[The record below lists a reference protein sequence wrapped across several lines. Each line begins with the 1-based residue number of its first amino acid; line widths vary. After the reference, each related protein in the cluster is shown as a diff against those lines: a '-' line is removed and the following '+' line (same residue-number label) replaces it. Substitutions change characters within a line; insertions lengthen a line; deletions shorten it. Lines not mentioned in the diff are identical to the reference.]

1 MRFLIGLNKE
11 QINSIS
17 FAFLNKVSELT
28 KKDVV
33 VYSDSYNAI
42 NTFSSE
48 LAEKYPLWIAEYN
61 SETINSGNWNDW
73 IGFQYSDNGKINGIS
88 SSSVDLDK
96 FKEEIFLVSTEAID
110 TEPHLNSN
118 LVTYTVK
125 AGNTLSGIALKYDT
139 TVESIVGL
147 NNIKNPN
154 LIFIGQVLDIDTTL
168 SYKELSED
176 YYETSHIVYTIK
188 YR

>member
-1 MRFLIGLNKE
+1 MKFLIGLNNE

-17 FAFLNKVSELT
+17 FAFLDKVSELT
-28 KKDVV
+28 KKEIVI
-33 VYSDSYNAI
+33 YSDSYNAI
-42 NTFSSE
+42 NTFSPE
-48 LAEKYPLWIAEYN
+48 LAKKYPLWLAEYD

-73 IGFQYSDNGKINGIS
+73 MGLQYSDNGKINGIN

-96 FKEEIFLVSTEAID
+96 FKKEIFLITTEAID

-118 LVTYTVK
+118 LLTYTVK
-125 AGNTLSGIALKYDT
+125 AGNTLSGIALQYNT

-154 LIFIGQVLDIDTTL
+154 LIFVGQIF
-168 SYKELSED
+168 
-176 YYETSHIVYTIK
+176 
-188 YR
+188 